1 MQLSRSQLSRK
12 EKKLKKYLLRLF
24 PLFRDGI
31 AAEVLFVVS
40 PNSRVKT
47 LLTKT

>member
-31 AAEVLFVVS
+31 AEVLFVVS